1 MNAELKW
8 LTDPEVFRVNVLPAH
23 SDHICYASEAEAESG
38 ITSLRQSLD
47 GQWAFKWSKTSK
59 DRPADFWRNGYDL
72 SDFGTITVPA
82 HIELQGYGQIQYINT
97 LYPWDGHAE
106 LRPPQVDPDYNPVG
120 SYVREFDLDDGLRGK
135 RVCVSFQGVE
145 QAFYVWL
152 NGEFIGYAEDSFT
165 PSDFELTPYIRETGN
180 RLCVEVYKRSS
191 AAWIEDQDF
200 FRFSGIFRSVFLY
213 AKPEVNIDDLWIKP
227 VLHENNTSGELSV
240 RLLLSG
246 KTDGAEVNC
255 RITSPDGETLFDG
268 GLALSTEGEYLRS
281 QTIRLEKI
289 KPWSNESPALYH
301 ITLTVN
307 SNGKTVEV
315 VPYDI
320 GFRRFELKNGVMLL
334 NGKRVMFNGVNRHE
348 WNAERGRAITPE
360 DMHAAMRTF
369 LKNNINA
376 VRTCHYP
383 NQSLWYELC
392 DKNGIYMIDEANL
405 ESHGSWQKLG
415 RDEPSWNVP
424 GSLPEWKECVVD
436 RARSMFERDKNHTAI
451 LLWSCGNES
460 YAGEDI
466 LAMAEFFRAH
476 DSSRLVHYE
485 GVFHNREFDRISDV
499 ESRMYASPEDVRRY
513 LENDPKKPF
522 ILCEYMHDMG
532 NSLGGMESYIK
543 LGEEFEKYQGGFIWD
558 YMDQALWRVDCNGR
572 RVLGYGGDFGER
584 QSDYAFSGN
593 GIVFADGTEKPAMQ
607 EVRYWYSSP
616 EERRL
621 FDRRKEVAR
630 KALSTFPEN
639 TSSSPLKIIHGD
651 GALGVRGRGFEI
663 LFSYPEGGPC
673 SVVSHGREWL
683 WRAPRPAYWRAPTEN
698 DLGNKFALKSSI
710 WAAAD
715 AYQNCIGIETLKES
729 ADEVSIKFSY
739 NSPSIPSLKT
749 DMTYTVRSDNTLQ
762 IDVHYYGQSGLPEL
776 ALLGLRFQTPVPVD
790 TVEWLGLSG
799 ETYPDRKRGGVFG
812 WHSERPGVPNYLV
825 PQECSNHADT
835 QALTLRSD
843 GKALH
848 FYAEGEPFL
857 FSAIPYTPQQL
868 EQAAHREELPE
879 PVRTVITICGK
890 MRGVGGI
897 DSWGSDVEPPYRISA
912 ENDIEFSVCFR
923 L

>member
-23 SDHICYASEAEAESG
+23 SDHICYTSEAEAESG

-47 GQWAFKWSKTSK
+47 GQWAFKWSKTPES
-59 DRPADFWRNGYDL
+59 RPTDFWRNGYDL

-106 LRPPQVDPDYNPVG
+106 LRPPQVDPDYAPVG
-120 SYVREFDLDDGLRGK
+120 NYVCEFDLDESLRGK
-135 RVCVSFQGVE
+135 RVCISFQGVE

-152 NGEFIGYAEDSFT
+152 NGEFVGYAEDSFT
-165 PSDFELTPYIRETGN
+165 PSDFDLTPHIRETGN
-180 RLCVEVYKRSS
+180 CLCVEVYKRSS

-200 FRFSGIFRSVFLY
+200 FRFSGIFRPVFLY
-213 AKPEVNIDDLWIKP
+213 AKPEVNIDDLWIQP

-246 KTDGAEVNC
+246 KTDGAEVIC
-255 RITSPDGETLFDG
+255 RVKSPDGETLFDG
-268 GLALSTEGEYLRS
+268 GLTLSAEGEYFRS
-281 QTIRLEKI
+281 QTISFEKL

-301 ITLTVN
+301 VTLNVN
-307 SNGKTVEV
+307 SCGKTVEV

-320 GFRRFELKNGVMLL
+320 GFRRFELKNGVMFL
-334 NGKRVMFNGVNRHE
+334 NGKRIMFNGVNRHE
-348 WNAERGRAITPE
+348 WSAERGRAITDE

-383 NQSLWYELC
+383 NQSLWYDLC

-415 RDEPSWNVP
+415 CVEPSWNVP
-424 GSLPEWKECVVD
+424 GSLPEWRECVVD
-436 RARSMFERDKNHTAI
+436 RARSMFERDKNHAAI

-499 ESRMYASPEDVRRY
+499 ESRMYASPEDIRRY
-513 LENDPKKPF
+513 LQNDPKKPF

-607 EVRYWYSSP
+607 EVRYWYSTA

-621 FDRRKEVAR
+621 FDERNSIAQ
-630 KALSTFPEN
+630 KALSRSPEN
-639 TSSSPLKIIHGD
+639 KSKLPLKIVHGD

-673 SVVSHGREWL
+673 SVVSHGKEWL

-698 DLGNKFALKSSI
+698 DLGNKFPLKSSI

-729 ADEVSIKFSY
+729 ADEVSIKFTY

-799 ETYPDRKRGGVFG
+799 ETYPDRKRGGAFG
-812 WHSERPGVPNYLV
+812 WHSERPDIPNYLV

-835 QALTLRSD
+835 QAVTLRAD
-843 GKALH
+843 GKALR
-848 FYAEGEPFL
+848 FYAEGSPFS

-912 ENDIEFSVCFR
+912 EEDIEFSVRFR

>member
-1 MNAELKW
+1 MNAESKW
-8 LTDPEVFRVNVLPAH
+8 LTDPETFRVNALPAH
-23 SDHICYASEAEAESG
+23 SDHVSYANEDEAETG

-47 GQWAFKWSKTSK
+47 GQWAFKWSRTLDS
-59 DRPADFWRNGYDL
+59 RPADFWRVGFDS

-120 SYVREFDLDDGLRGK
+120 SYIREFDLDEGLRGK
-135 RVCVSFQGVE
+135 RVCISFQGVE
-145 QAFYVWL
+145 QAFYVWM

-165 PSDFELTPYIRETGN
+165 PSDFDLTPYIRDKEN

-213 AKPEVNIDDLWIKP
+213 AKPEVHIDDLWIQP
-227 VLHENNTSGELSV
+227 VLHEGNVSGTLSV

-246 KTDGAEVNC
+246 TDSADVLC
-255 RITSPDGETLFDG
+255 RICSPYDETLFDG
-268 GLALSTEGEYLRS
+268 TLDLHCEGKYLRS
-281 QTIRLEKI
+281 QTLVFPKI
-289 KPWSNESPALYH
+289 EPWSNESPALYRVV
-301 ITLTVN
+301 LTVTA
-307 SNGKTVEV
+307 NGRTVEV
-315 VPYDI
+315 VPYNI
-320 GFRRFELKNGVMLL
+320 GFRRFEMKNGVMLL
-334 NGKRVMFNGVNRHE
+334 NGKRIMFNGVNRHE
-348 WNAERGRAITPE
+348 WNPERGRSITDD

-369 LKNNINA
+369 IKNNINA

-383 NQSLWYELC
+383 NQSLWYDLC

-415 RDEPSWNVP
+415 RVEPSWNVP
-424 GSLPEWKECVVD
+424 GSVPEWRECVVD
-436 RARSMFERDKNHTAI
+436 RVRSMFERDKNHTAVLI
-451 LLWSCGNES
+451 WSCGNES

-466 LAMAEFFRAH
+466 LAMADFFRSH
-476 DSSRLVHYE
+476 DGSRLVHYE
-485 GVFHNREFDRISDV
+485 GVFHNREFDGISDM
-499 ESRMYASPEDVRRY
+499 ESRMYAPPEAIRAY
-513 LENDPKKPF
+513 LESNPKKPF

-543 LGEEFEKYQGGFIWD
+543 LGEEFEQYQGGFIWD
-558 YMDQALWRVDCNGR
+558 YMDQALWHTNCNGE

-584 QSDYAFSGN
+584 QSDYNFSAN

-607 EVRYWYSSP
+607 EVRYWYSTP
-616 EERRL
+616 EERKL
-621 FDRRKEVAR
+621 FDERSARAR
-630 KALSTFPEN
+630 KDISAAAPGKTP
-639 TSSSPLKIIHGD
+639 SPLKIVHGD
-651 GALGVRGRGFEI
+651 GAVGVRGDDFEI

-673 SVVSHGREWL
+673 SIVSHGREWL

-698 DLGNKFALKSSI
+698 DIGNGFAARSSI

-715 AYQNCIGIETLKES
+715 AYQNCVGIETISES
-729 ADEVSIKFSY
+729 ADEFSIKY
-739 NSPSIPSLKT
+739 IYAAPAIPNLKT
-749 DMTYTVRSDNTLQ
+749 DVTYIVRSNRTMQ
-762 IDVHYYGQSGLPEL
+762 MAVHYYGQKNLPEL
-776 ALLGLRFQTPVPVD
+776 ALMGLRFQTPAPVD

-799 ETYPDRKRGGVFG
+799 ETYPDRKRGGTFG
-812 WHSERPGVPNYLV
+812 WQSEHPDIPDYLV

-835 QALTLRSD
+835 QAVTLRDAD
-843 GKALH
+843 GKTLR
-848 FYAEGEPFL
+848 FYAGGESFS

-868 EQAAHREELPE
+868 EQAAHREELPAS
-879 PVRTVITICGK
+879 VRTVVTICGK

-897 DSWGSDVEPPYRISA
+897 DSWGSDVEAPYRVSA
-912 ENDIEFSVCFR
+912 EDDIEFSVM
-923 L
+923 LAL

>member
-1 MNAELKW
+1 MNADLKW
-8 LTDPEVFRVNVLPAH
+8 LTDPEVFRVNALPAH
-23 SDHICYASEAEAESG
+23 SDHVCYNDENEAETG

-59 DRPADFWRNGYDL
+59 DRPADFWRNCYDL

-246 KTDGAEVNC
+246 KTDGAEVSC

-268 GLALSTEGEYLRS
+268 GLALSAEGGYLRS
-281 QTIRLEKI
+281 QTLNFEEI
-289 KPWSNESPALYH
+289 KPWSNESPALYNV
-301 ITLTVN
+301 TLTLN
-307 SNGKTVEV
+307 SDGKLAEV
-315 VPYDI
+315 VPYDV

-334 NGKRVMFNGVNRHE
+334 NGKRIMFNGVNRHE

-415 RDEPSWNVP
+415 RDEPSQNVP

-593 GIVFADGTEKPAMQ
+593 GIVFADGTEKPAMR

-621 FDRRKEVAR
+621 FDERNEIAR
-630 KALSTFPEN
+630 KALSKFPEN
-639 TSSSPLKIIHGD
+639 TSKTPLKIVHGD
-651 GALGVRGRGFEI
+651 GALGVRGRDFEI

-715 AYQNCIGIETLKES
+715 AYRNCIGIETLKES
-729 ADEVSIKFSY
+729 ADEVSIKFTY
-739 NSPSIPSLKT
+739 NSPAIPSLKT
-749 DMTYTVRSDNTLQ
+749 DITYTVRSDNTLQ
-762 IDVHYYGQSGLPEL
+762 IGVHYYGQSGLPEL
-776 ALLGLRFQTPVPVD
+776 PLLGLRFQTPSSVD

-799 ETYPDRKRGGVFG
+799 ETYPDRKRGGEFG

-835 QALTLRSD
+835 QAVTLRSD
-843 GKALH
+843 GKALR
-848 FYAEGEPFL
+848 FYADGEPFS

-868 EQAAHREELPE
+868 EQAAHRGELPE
-879 PVRTVITICGK
+879 PVRTVVTICGK